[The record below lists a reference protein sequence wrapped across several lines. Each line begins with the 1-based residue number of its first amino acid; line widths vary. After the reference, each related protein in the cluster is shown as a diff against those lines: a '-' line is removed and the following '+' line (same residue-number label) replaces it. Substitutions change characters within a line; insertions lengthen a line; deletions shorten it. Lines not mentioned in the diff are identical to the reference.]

1 MATNISRRQFT
12 KLSLTGSAT
21 LLAGSAMG
29 IGAFAPDSNKPIRL
43 GGPVWGDLHDPIEW
57 VKALKSKGYSAAL
70 CPVSVGTDEQT
81 IKSFEKAAKEANII
95 IAEVGAWS
103 NPLSPNEEIRKN
115 AIKKCKNSL
124 ALAELIGARSCVN
137 VSGSR
142 GDSITGPHIDNLK
155 NETFDMIV
163 QNTREII
170 DEIKPSRTFFALEAL
185 PWSFPDSPDSY
196 LKLIKAIDRK
206 QLAVNL
212 DPVNMINSPLKY
224 YNNGDLIKECF
235 EKLGPYI
242 KNCHAKDIKLR
253 DAYTVHFD
261 DVTLGTGGV
270 DFKTYLTCL
279 SKLKDIPLMMEH
291 MNTSK
296 EYEKAAVTIKTI
308 GSSSG
313 IQFY

>member
-1 MATNISRRQFT
+1 
-12 KLSLTGSAT
+12 
-21 LLAGSAMG
+21 
-29 IGAFAPDSNKPIRL
+29 
-43 GGPVWGDLHDPIEW
+43 
-57 VKALKSKGYSAAL
+57 
-70 CPVSVGTDEQT
+70 VGVDEQT
-81 IKSFEKAAKEANII
+81 IKLFEKAAKGANII

-103 NPLSPNEEIRKN
+103 NPLSPNEGTRKN
-115 AIKKCKNSL
+115 AIKKCKDSL
-124 ALAELIGARSCVN
+124 ALAELIGASCCVN

-142 GDSITGPHIDNLK
+142 GDSITGPHPDNLRK
-155 NETFDMIV
+155 ETFDMIV

-224 YNNGDLIKECF
+224 FNNTGLIKECF

-261 DVTLGTGGV
+261 DVTLGAGGV

-279 SKLKDIPLMMEH
+279 SKLNDIPLIMEH
-291 MNTSK
+291 MTTNE
-296 EYEKAAVTIKTI
+296 EYEKAAITLRTI
-308 GSSSG
+308 GGSAG
-313 IQFY
+313 IMFY